1 MKQTTLLVIL
11 DGWGYSEDNYFN
23 AINNANTPTWDSIWK
38 ECPKTLINAS
48 SLEVGLPKGQ
58 MGNSEVGHVN
68 IGSGRIIYQE
78 LTRIDKAIA
87 EKTFEQNEALCQAMD
102 NTIDNNSAL
111 HLMGLLS
118 AGGVH
123 SHQEHISAAIKMAK
137 DRGVKKVY
145 LHAFLDGRD
154 TPPRSAKESIVEA
167 DQLLKKLDLGYIAS
181 VSGRYY
187 ALDRDNRWDRVEKAY
202 NAMVEA
208 NTEYTCDSALEALE
222 QSYAR
227 DHSDE
232 FVVPT
237 AIKHDGKL
245 VKIEDDDSVI
255 FMNFRADRAREISHA
270 FTDKDFKGFKRDK
283 KLNINFTT
291 LTQYDSK
298 LDCAVAYSASQPVN
312 TLGEVLAN
320 NHKTQLRIS
329 ETEKYPH
336 VTFFFNGGKEDKFE
350 GEDRILISSP
360 NVATYDLQPEMSA
373 LEVTDK
379 LIEAIKSDKYDCI
392 MCNYANS
399 DMVGHTGNYEA
410 TIQAIEYLDKCL
422 ARLKDV
428 VLETNSNMFI
438 TADHGNADVMVNPKT
453 QKPHTAHT
461 TNLVPFVYVGN
472 HNATLNVVDGKGR
485 LSDIAPTM
493 LDVMRI
499 TTPSEMTGSPI
510 FKFDN

>member
-38 ECPKTLINAS
+38 ECPKALINAS

-123 SHQEHISAAIKMAK
+123 SYQEHISAAIKMAK
-137 DRGVKKVY
+137 DRGVTKVY

-232 FVVPT
+232 FVFLP
-237 AIKHDGKL
+237 L
-245 VKIEDDDSVI
+245 
-255 FMNFRADRAREISHA
+255 
-270 FTDKDFKGFKRDK
+270 
-283 KLNINFTT
+283 LN
-291 LTQYDSK
+291 
-298 LDCAVAYSASQPVN
+298 
-312 TLGEVLAN
+312 
-320 NHKTQLRIS
+320 
-329 ETEKYPH
+329 
-336 VTFFFNGGKEDKFE
+336 
-350 GEDRILISSP
+350 
-360 NVATYDLQPEMSA
+360 M
-373 LEVTDK
+373 
-379 LIEAIKSDKYDCI
+379 
-392 MCNYANS
+392 
-399 DMVGHTGNYEA
+399 
-410 TIQAIEYLDKCL
+410 
-422 ARLKDV
+422 
-428 VLETNSNMFI
+428 
-438 TADHGNADVMVNPKT
+438 MVN
-453 QKPHTAHT
+453 
-461 TNLVPFVYVGN
+461 
-472 HNATLNVVDGKGR
+472 
-485 LSDIAPTM
+485 
-493 LDVMRI
+493 
-499 TTPSEMTGSPI
+499 
-510 FKFDN
+510 